1 MAGMDDMK
9 KLNDDECEI
18 CHHYPWSS
26 KIFKDS
32 ASDGWG
38 NFDVEYECECKCHD
52 AKFEKK
58 RLYVSVTE
66 NEFSNSSSDS
76 RPNKILT
83 KKQWEKF
90 KKTNSKTGKWKEDKE
105 GVIRSVLDESLAYEA
120 AKREGILGYKDEGD
134 TSRYPEEFTGI
145 DGTRLSSEWLR
156 VRDGRPIYYVEAVKL
171 VVCPMCK
178 KSDFDDAVY
187 ERMIYEGSWDGRRH
201 TVQTNRRFAVSGD
214 TEKIK
219 ACVAKH
225 EHQFIGCICGR
236 LICAVAFEDYFGHRH
251 PSLDSRYAYDEY
263 STMRD
268 IEKIWGITEQS
279 DPLTKNLIDVFK
291 RFNLPIRIDSKDLL
305 YGGRDP
311 VYYLNFLDVFKLK
324 AKDDGTVDGE
334 KLGR

>member
-1 MAGMDDMK
+1 MDDMK

-18 CHHYPWSS
+18 CRHYPWSS

-32 ASDGWG
+32 ASDGRG
-38 NFDVEYECECKCHD
+38 NHEVEYECECKCHD

-58 RLYVSVTE
+58 RVYVSVTE

-134 TSRYPEEFTGI
+134 TSRGPEEFTGI
-145 DGTRLSSEWLR
+145 DGTRLSGEWLR

-187 ERMIYEGSWDGRRH
+187 ERMIYEGYEMGRH

-225 EHQFIGCICGR
+225 EHRFIGCICGR

-251 PSLDSRYAYDEY
+251 PSLESRYAYDEY

-268 IEKIWGITEQS
+268 IEKIWGITTQS
-279 DPLTKNLIDVFK
+279 EPLTKHLIDVFK
-291 RFNLPIRIDSKDLL
+291 RLNLPIRIDSNNEL

-311 VYYLNFLDVFKLK
+311 VYYLNFLDVFKLT

-334 KLGR
+334 KLDR